1 MYLPSFEY
9 HRPRRIDEALA
20 LREEMPE
27 AAWYVGGTELLAL
40 MKLDLA
46 SPPALIDLKAITELR
61 RLEVGADAIRIGA
74 TVTHRTL
81 ERDPRIRDVLSVLS
95 EVEHDVGNVRVR
107 NVGSLGGN
115 LCFAEPHSD
124 PAALLLALDA
134 TVDLMSSRGSRSL
147 GLGEFLL
154 GPFETA
160 LQPDEVLHTI
170 TIPRPERVV
179 ATARGRRAFRERPTV
194 NVIVARLDDGHRVA
208 VGAAGPLPVRAPEAE
223 RMLDGCDKDPTAL
236 REVAAAAG
244 EHAGEACRAYDEA
257 GASTEY
263 KQHLVAVLVRRAIE
277 ELADRGQ

>member
-1 MYLPSFEY
+1 MYLPSFVY
-9 HRPRRIDEALA
+9 HRPRNLDEALA
-20 LREEMPE
+20 LRQQTPE

-61 RLEVGADAIRIGA
+61 RLEVGPDAIRIGA

-81 ERDPRIRDVLSVLS
+81 ERDPRILEVLPVLS

-134 TVDLMSSRGSRSL
+134 TVELASSRGTRSL
-147 GLGEFLL
+147 ALDEFLL
-154 GPFETA
+154 GPFETS
-160 LQPDEVLHTI
+160 LEPDEVLHTI
-170 TIPRPERVV
+170 TIPRPGRVV

-208 VGAAGPLPVRAPEAE
+208 VGAAGPLPVRAQEAE
-223 RMLDGCDKDPTAL
+223 RVLDGCEDDPAAL
-236 REVAAAAG
+236 RAVATTAG
-244 EHAGEACRAYDEA
+244 EHAGAACRAYDEP
-257 GASTEY
+257 GASAEY